1 MDLLAETD
9 SKSSNWSVAFR
20 NIDRFVRLR
29 RFESLNLEALLC
41 GIRVRHIAWL
51 HPPNTHPNHKLSKS
65 DLLKRQEL
73 ISELVYYIF
82 DSFVIPLIR
91 TNFHVTE
98 SSTHRNK
105 LFYFRHDVW
114 KRLTEPSLAS
124 LKMNMLEEV
133 GGERAFKA
141 MGKQTLGFSQ
151 VRLLPKAKG
160 MRPIT
165 NLRRRVQVTQNG
177 VTYMAK
183 SINSLLAPAFSVLN
197 LEKVGPMHTQVLRK
211 FTNA

>member
-1 MDLLAETD
+1 M
-9 SKSSNWSVAFR
+9 N
-20 NIDRFVRLR
+20 
-29 RFESLNLEALLC
+29 
-41 GIRVRHIAWL
+41 GIKVRHVAWL
-51 HPPNTHPNHKLSKS
+51 SPPDTKWKHKLSMT

-73 ISELVYYIF
+73 ITELVYYMF
-82 DSFVIPLIR
+82 DSFLIPLIR

-98 SSTHRNK
+98 SSTHRNR

-114 KRLTEPSLAS
+114 KRLTEPSLTS

-133 GGERAFKA
+133 GGEKAFKA

-151 VRLLPKAKG
+151 VRLLPKATG

-165 NLRRRVQVTQNG
+165 NLRRRMQVTRNG

-183 SINSLLAPAFSVLN
+183 SINTLLSPAFSVLN
-197 LEKVGPMHTQVLRK
+197 LEKVSLV
-211 FTNA
+211 